1 MSVVIHFPQTDFLDS
16 APIGKPQGGVSCPPG
31 FEDHA
36 VCSDPF
42 WKFYILLDS
51 STASEICVMTRS
63 DWIGRVLSIELSR
76 FYHGAI
82 CTLLALDR
90 VAESSRPEITAT
102 VLTVASRYA
111 VDSLG

>member
-1 MSVVIHFPQTDFLDS
+1 MPNWEAAGAISTRRG
-16 APIGKPQGGVSCPPG
+16 AMPPG
-31 FEDHA
+31 FEDHT

-42 WKFYILLDS
+42 RKFSILLDS

-90 VAESSRPEITAT
+90 VAESSRPEITT
-102 VLTVASRYA
+102 T
-111 VDSLG
+111 DF